1 MSTTEIILFAGLALF
16 VVATQLGRHTVSPQR
31 FLAPL
36 VAVVAVAFTY
46 LKGVPTA
53 GGDLPFEIVCAL
65 IGVAFGL
72 LAAGFV
78 RVERDWQTGRVVMQ
92 AGIAYAVVWLVAF
105 GGRLVFGWGAS
116 NLWRTAVIQFSMA
129 HQITGTA
136 AWTAAFVLMAIAM
149 VATRTLVLGVRTLLA
164 TRSVAATRSLA
175 A

>member
-1 MSTTEIILFAGLALF
+1 MSITEILPFAGLAGLII
-16 VVATQLGRHTVSPQR
+16 ATQLGRHTVSLRR

-36 VAVVAVAFTY
+36 VAVAAVALFY
-46 LKGVPTA
+46 LKGVPTV
-53 GGDLPFEIVCAL
+53 GGDLPFEIAFSL

-72 LAAGFV
+72 LAAGLV

-92 AGIAYAVVWLVAF
+92 AGIAYAIVWLVAF
-105 GGRLVFGWGAS
+105 GGRLAFSWGAT
-116 NLWRTAVIQFSMA
+116 NLWRDAVIQFSMT

-149 VATRTLVLGVRTLLA
+149 VATRTLVLGARTLLV
-164 TRSVAATRSLA
+164 TRSVPAPRSLA